1 VRRRTWRPPPGHRA
15 GDARRPRR
23 ARRSLGL
30 RELAV
35 VVTVVVVAA
44 VAGVLLAAQKTAAWD
59 GNGSAEAAW
68 AELQVGLRAWR
79 APDGQRQ
86 QSYTDRGWCGKFVA
100 HAYGAKK
107 VGFRDARAMLKAAAK
122 SGTLHDGSP
131 AEAPLGALVFYHLS
145 EHGHV
150 GIHVG
155 GGYVVHAGYAER
167 VRRDHW
173 ATIDGYAGWSYPP
186 PERWP
191 GRSSISAKE

>member
-1 VRRRTWRPPPGHRA
+1 MRRRTRRPPSGPHA
-15 GDARRPRR
+15 GDSRR
-23 ARRSLGL
+23 ARWSLGA
-30 RELAV
+30 REL
-35 VVTVVVVAA
+35 TVVVAVVAVAA
-44 VAGVLLAAQKTAAWD
+44 VAGVLLAAQSTTAWD

-68 AELQVGLRAWR
+68 AELQVGLKAWLT
-79 APDGQRQ
+79 PDGHRQ

-100 HAYGAKK
+100 HAYGAEK

-122 SGTLHDGSP
+122 SGTLRDGSP
-131 AEAPLGALVFYHLS
+131 AEAPLGALVYYDLS

-167 VRRDHW
+167 VRRDYW
-173 ATIDGYAGWSYPP
+173 AALDGYIGWSYPP

-191 GRSSISAKE
+191 GRSNIAAQE

>member
-1 VRRRTWRPPPGHRA
+1 
-15 GDARRPRR
+15 
-23 ARRSLGL
+23 LGA

-35 VVTVVVVAA
+35 VVAVVA
-44 VAGVLLAAQKTAAWD
+44 VAAAASVLLAAQKTAAWD

-68 AELQVGLRAWR
+68 AELQVGLKAWR
-79 APDGQRQ
+79 APDGHRQ
-86 QSYTDRGWCGKFVA
+86 QSYTDRGWCGRFVA

-122 SGTLHDGSP
+122 SGTLRDGSP
-131 AEAPLGALVFYHLS
+131 AEAPLGALVFYDLS

-167 VRRDHW
+167 VRRDYW
-173 ATIDGYAGWSYPP
+173 AELDGYVGWSYPP

-191 GRSSISAKE
+191 GRSSVSTKE